1 MKALAVFEP
10 EEVTPAQWADK
21 SPFYNMLSK
30 GPAKKLKKKT
40 RRNLKSGKQVTG
52 RR

>member
-1 MKALAVFEP
+1 MKALVVFEP
-10 EEVTPAQWADK
+10 EDFAPVQWTNK
-21 SPFYNMLSK
+21 SPFYNMLSM

-40 RRNLKSGKQVTG
+40 RRNLKTGNPATG